1 MRDSDCVV
9 RHAIYHD
16 GNVLVHFYISSDLSP
31 SLFTGWITSRTSS
44 PAAFGKNV
52 FEAWKEYNQF
62 QTMILRWFEIA
73 PQGLSESQ
81 SMSSNWMTAKRCAL
95 SLCSL
100 CPFRTDRSN
109 RFSSPE
115 VPINCHLGRKYPRSP
130 LRVLSNGPLMTP
142 GGRAIACCVLWQTFR
157 FYVRRDHRAGSTGVG
172 PERFRTRTQ
181 LQNVVLNMATVC
193 SSDWSATRRRGGMHA
208 KNKPGR
214 QYSEAFVLILVL
226 AQCARPAR
234 SPLGRYSSVGHI
246 QVSVMRSY

>member
-1 MRDSDCVV
+1 VEGVQPGLGKAFSAYGVFFS
-9 RHAIYHD
+9 A
-16 GNVLVHFYISSDLSP
+16 GFY
-31 SLFTGWITSRTSS
+31 
-44 PAAFGKNV
+44 
-52 FEAWKEYNQF
+52 QF

-73 PQGLSESQ
+73 P
-81 SMSSNWMTAKRCAL
+81 KRCAL

-157 FYVRRDHRAGSTGVG
+157 FCVRRDHRAGSTGVG

-193 SSDWSATRRRGGMHA
+193 SSDRSATQRRGECMRKTNRA
-208 KNKPGR
+208 VSTRK
-214 QYSEAFVLILVL
+214 L
-226 AQCARPAR
+226 
-234 SPLGRYSSVGHI
+234 SS
-246 QVSVMRSY
+246 